1 MLTYLAQLAAITMC
15 VIGGAVVIGGIW
27 GARDHK
33 REQEELRRIDKEV
46 GNG

>member
-1 MLTYLAQLAAITMC
+1 MILAYLTGIALC

-33 REQEELRRIDKEV
+33 RELEELRRIDKEV
-46 GNG
+46 GE